1 MAEKKKVLNEIE
13 NYVPPDATTQDCNS
27 MAELDEAVIDYTLEL
42 IEETKK
48 VNANEKHK
56 ITEEITRLYSVI
68 KIGWQPQI

>member
-1 MAEKKKVLNEIE
+1 MAEKKKTLNEIE
-13 NYVPPDATTQDCNS
+13 NYVQPDATTQDYNS
-27 MAELDEAVIDYTLEL
+27 MAELNKAVIDYTLEL

-68 KIGWQPQI
+68 KIGCQPQI